1 MQMCEREYKQKFMGK
16 SAPAHLTLCAC
27 IRKGS
32 VHRFGGIVQLIACCH
47 PLLFGSNSWGKE
59 NDR

>member
-16 SAPAHLTLCAC
+16 SAPAHLTLCAS
-27 IRKGS
+27 IRKGLQ
-32 VHRFGGIVQLIACCH
+32 HRFGGAGQISSCRH
-47 PLLFGSNSWGKE
+47 PLLFGSNNWGKE